1 MIRELK
7 RDLVDYIEK
16 TTGVDKETIV
26 KVLCAE
32 DSFLL
37 QQIDEVL
44 GNSGGSD
51 F

>member
-26 KVLCAE
+26 RVLRAE
-32 DSFLL
+32 ESFLL
-37 QQIDEVL
+37 QQIEGAM
-44 GNSGGSD
+44 GNSGGSG